1 MKETILIRGER
12 HTITQCGSCGVW
24 HTVPTIVFDSHFNEG
39 GFHHCPNGHS
49 RGWSKG
55 QEEKDREAIRR
66 ERDRLK
72 QDEARL
78 IGEIAAE
85 KERAAVLEQKLL
97 KAKRRAHAGVCQCC
111 NRTFLN
117 MQRHMKSKHPNVVPI
132 KSVQVAS

>member
-1 MKETILIRGER
+1 MKEHILIRGES
-12 HTITQCGSCGVW
+12 HTITQCGSCGVY

-39 GFHHCPNGHS
+39 GFHSCPNGHQ

-72 QDEARL
+72 QDAARL
-78 IGEIAAE
+78 NDDLAAQRKLTDEAE
-85 KERAAVLEQKLL
+85 KKLTR
-97 KAKRRAHAGVCQCC
+97 AKRRADAGVCQCC

-117 MQRHMKSKHPNVVPI
+117 MQRHMKSKHPNVVSLNQ
-132 KSVQVAS
+132 KQA